1 MTMNKLAAKSR
12 PGGSLTSSAR
22 EQQHNATE
30 LVPAA
35 LNFKNILV
43 PTDFSKISHKALEYA
58 VAIAKQFGAR
68 ITMLHVIEP
77 LPYPVDLTYVPMGEG
92 FPIQPI
98 EEDLNALAKRL
109 VEPQLLKEA
118 LVRVGSAFEEITNV
132 ARDCAADLIV
142 ITTHG
147 RTGIRHVVMGSTAE
161 RVVRHAPCPVL
172 VVRKR
177 EHEFVQVQ
185 GC

>member
-1 MTMNKLAAKSR
+1 MTMNTLAPTSR
-12 PGGSLTSSAR
+12 SGGSVTPSAE
-22 EQQHNATE
+22 EQQRNVTE
-30 LVPAA
+30 LAPAV
-35 LNFKNILV
+35 LKLKNILV

-58 VAIAKQFGAR
+58 VPIAKQFGAR

-77 LPYPVDLTYVPMGEG
+77 LPYPVDLTYVPLGEG

-98 EEDLNALAKRL
+98 EEDLNALAKRM
-109 VEPQLLKEA
+109 VEPQLLKEV
-118 LVRVGSAFEEITNV
+118 LVRVGPAYEEITNV
-132 ARDCAADLIV
+132 ARDCEADLIV

-161 RVVRHAPCPVL
+161 RVVRHSPCPVL

-177 EHEFVQVQ
+177 EHEFV
-185 GC
+185 